1 MKNTTNMQNVKKI
14 AGIVGNVLL
23 WIFVVFS
30 ALITIMVFSA
40 QGSQDGMPA
49 LFGKSLITIETPS
62 MDPTYR
68 VGDLVFVTKIDDDEK
83 KDLKPGTIITYH
95 APIDINKDGAIGD
108 INTHRIET
116 IDANGIIV
124 TKGDGNPLKDNE
136 GDTPYTIHYND
147 VIGTCTE
154 DGKLPGVG
162 NAIKFLRSS
171 LGFFLFI
178 VLPLV
183 AFFIYELYRFIAL
196 LLEER
201 AKKNPQPAGI
211 SAADEEEIKR
221 RAIEEYLKAQQ
232 ANANASAE
240 AAEPSDDNKAE

>member
-1 MKNTTNMQNVKKI
+1 MANETPTKAKKI
-14 AGIVGNVLL
+14 LSIVGNTLI

-30 ALITIMVFSA
+30 MLITVLVFTA
-40 QGSQDGMPA
+40 QSNSDGVPA
-49 LFGKSLITIETPS
+49 IFGKSLITVETDS
-62 MDPTYR
+62 MNPTYM
-68 VGDLVFVTKIDDDEK
+68 VGDMVFMTKLSDEEK
-83 KDLKPGTIITYH
+83 TDLKPGVIITYH
-95 APIDINKDGAIGD
+95 APIDINGDGKIGD

-124 TKGDGNPLKDNE
+124 TKGDGNLIKDNE

-154 DGKLPGVG
+154 NGKLPGVG

-232 ANANASAE
+232 ANAE